1 VPSRLCIERLD
12 PVAREPGRDFTHVNF
27 PGGAHGLVKTEN
39 ELLPEA
45 ARSNRVVDRLYPTI
59 RDWLRA
65 RGFSQIS

>member
-1 VPSRLCIERLD
+1 
-12 PVAREPGRDFTHVNF
+12 VNF